1 MSKRTGVY
9 IIFLCFIVLLLFV
22 TIGIPYQFKKQY
34 TRQYNKAKKAVL
46 TRLKN
51 WRGQEY
57 NPTAPGAISKKWENA
72 NFTLEGMEKS
82 FISNAIY
89 GFLEQENGIVEGEQ
103 IPAYIW
109 LQLKYDLL
117 NHY

>member
-1 MSKRTGVY
+1 MKKRTFVY
-9 IIFLCFIVLLLFV
+9 VIFFLFV
-22 TIGIPYQFKKQY
+22 LILIWIVFALPYKFKQEYTKQY
-34 TRQYNKAKKAVL
+34 NAAKGAVL

-89 GFLEQENGIVEGEQ
+89 TFLEQEQGIVNGEQ

-109 LQLKYDLL
+109 LQLKFDLL